1 MLMTTSL
8 MTSLRLH
15 EHPPRRPPNQGGNP
29 NHPNPQ
35 HVCNDDP
42 FTKVKFS
49 IPPFYDFYDVET
61 YLDWEMTVEQKFNYH
76 LVPEHIMLDK
86 PLVSLKILLLYIGM
100 NCLAF
105 IYNLIHEIC

>member
-8 MTSLRLH
+8 VTSLRLH

-76 LVPEHIMLDK
+76 LVPEQHHVRQATSEFKDFAVIYWNELSSLHLQLDT
-86 PLVSLKILLLYIGM
+86 
-100 NCLAF
+100 
-105 IYNLIHEIC
+105 